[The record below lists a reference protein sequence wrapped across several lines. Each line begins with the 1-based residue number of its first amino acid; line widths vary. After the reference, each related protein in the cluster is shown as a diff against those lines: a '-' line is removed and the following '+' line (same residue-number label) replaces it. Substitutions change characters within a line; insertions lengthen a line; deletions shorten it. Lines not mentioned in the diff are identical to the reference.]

1 MAITAPGLSA
11 TASAQTQAPRTVLTI
26 HWGAEIFPGVQV
38 FDKAIREVLQA
49 DTDRPV
55 NYHSEHLESEEFPA
69 ESASL
74 ALRDYIRWKFQ
85 GRRIDVVIT
94 TATPALQFALNFSQD
109 LFPNVPIIFSA
120 GLMPDIMLKDRPS
133 GVTGIVNDVAFDE
146 TVQLALSLHP
156 STKRVFVVAQS
167 PTSVGYDE
175 RVRAALQPF
184 SQRVAITYIRE
195 PSISRLLATV
205 KSLPAQ
211 SFVFYTRYVP
221 DDASTVYTDEI
232 ARLMA
237 QVSPVPIYGSTD
249 LYMGTG
255 IVGGMVRASRA
266 NATRLGEISRQILNG
281 TRPEDIPIGA
291 VSLVPMF
298 DWRQVQRWGIDPS
311 KLPPGSDIRFRVP
324 SAWETYRSYIVGA
337 LVVITGQLLL
347 ITALL
352 TQRARRRHAEATLRA
367 QESTL
372 RTAYERIRQ
381 MAGRLINAQ
390 ESARASI
397 ARDLHDDVCQQL
409 VCVSVSVNRLKNSAG
424 RIQDVETQTALARL
438 EHQTN
443 NMFDGIRRL
452 SHELHPS
459 SLPLLGLGTTLK
471 AYCSEVEKLHNVQVS
486 FKSEGELRRLPSDV
500 AVCLFRIAQEALR
513 NALGHGRAERS
524 TVSLVAS
531 GEEVE
536 LTVTDDGI
544 GFDLEA
550 VRRSGRGLGL
560 VIIEERAHAVGADV
574 QIVTGIG
581 KGTVIRV
588 RKVVGA
594 APGRPPSDCEPLS
607 RRASARR
614 SVGRSVTRSFS

>member
-1 MAITAPGLSA
+1 M
-11 TASAQTQAPRTVLTI
+11 V
-26 HWGAEIFPGVQV
+26 
-38 FDKAIREVLQA
+38 
-49 DTDRPV
+49 
-55 NYHSEHLESEEFPA
+55 
-69 ESASL
+69 
-74 ALRDYIRWKFQ
+74 
-85 GRRIDVVIT
+85 
-94 TATPALQFALNFSQD
+94 
-109 LFPNVPIIFSA
+109 
-120 GLMPDIMLKDRPS
+120 
-133 GVTGIVNDVAFDE
+133 
-146 TVQLALSLHP
+146 
-156 STKRVFVVAQS
+156 
-167 PTSVGYDE
+167 
-175 RVRAALQPF
+175 
-184 SQRVAITYIRE
+184 
-195 PSISRLLATV
+195 
-205 KSLPAQ
+205 
-211 SFVFYTRYVP
+211 
-221 DDASTVYTDEI
+221 
-232 ARLMA
+232 
-237 QVSPVPIYGSTD
+237 QVSPVPIYASTD

-255 IVGGMVRASRA
+255 VVGGIVRASRA
-266 NATRLGEISRQILNG
+266 QAIRLGEISRQVLNG

-291 VSLVPMF
+291 SPLVPMF

-311 KLPPGSDIRFRVP
+311 KLPRGSVIRFRVP

-337 LVVITGQLLL
+337 IVVTTGQLLL

-352 TQRARRRHAEATLRA
+352 TQRARRRRAEETLRA

-381 MAGRLINAQ
+381 MAGRVINAQ

-409 VCVSVSVNRLKNSAG
+409 VCVSMSVNRLKTSAG
-424 RIQDVETQTALARL
+424 RIQDAETQAALAKL
-438 EHQTN
+438 EHQAN

-486 FKSEGELRRLPSDV
+486 FTSEGELRQLPSDV

-513 NALGHGRAERS
+513 NAFGHGRAQRS

-531 GEEVE
+531 GAQVE

-544 GFDLEA
+544 GFDLDA
-550 VRRSGRGLGL
+550 VRRSGSGLGL

-574 QIVTGIG
+574 HISTGAG

-588 RKVVGA
+588 RKVAAAA
-594 APGRPPSDCEPLS
+594 APVPPQSDREPLS

-614 SVGRSVTRSFS
+614 SLRRLSRAPSADSARPARS